1 MYAKESYTF
10 LRLDAL
16 RLKPPISTNGV
27 QQFHPE
33 SIRADAAATSIVVHA
48 RFPGLAEEFLEHKR
62 RFGSHHERQ
71 VYQTSAMFN
80 WADLVERL
88 IQKRPLAFLTA
99 QDSTLLRD
107 GVYIGNAQR
116 EWDRNGTEEQHLN
129 LHLTLHDY
137 LSYDEILLSSLIGVS
152 GPSHFIN
159 NGNRYNSGVPGAP
172 GSYEERGIIIGLV
185 GPRFERP
192 GRMDSTYMLPPDDR
206 ACQHPDLTR
215 IFRSLFCR
223 TAPTEP
229 FDSDAYK
236 ARIRLTAEL
245 LLMEG
250 DYRAREKYRTA
261 HIYVVG
267 LGLGVWAAHPKQP
280 IWYLEAFKCAIAG
293 LSLPHTSTIEF
304 AWIGSLGTN
313 HEDIH
318 EKSLAGLITDAA
330 ARKHIRTTFSR
341 ANPAE
346 KRHQNQLL
354 VLSYAWDGNAFP
366 GNEYWQGDLSA
377 SGDPAA
383 ACMSTIGELHN
394 PAVNDFTNRIRVLG
408 SSQ

>member
-1 MYAKESYTF
+1 MYTKESFPF

-16 RLKPPISTNGV
+16 RVKPPVSGNGV
-27 QQFHPE
+27 QHFHPE

-71 VYQTSAMFN
+71 IYQTSVTFSWVN
-80 WADLVERL
+80 LVERL
-88 IQKRPLAFLTA
+88 IKKRPLAFLGA
-99 QDSTLLRD
+99 QDSTLLRN
-107 GVYIGNAQR
+107 GLHIGSAQR
-116 EWDRNGTEEQHLN
+116 EWDRNGTAEQHLN
-129 LHLTLHDY
+129 RHLTLQDY
-137 LSYDEILLSSLIGVS
+137 LSYDEILLSSLMGVS

-159 NGNRYNSGVPGAP
+159 DGNRYNRGIPSAP

-192 GRMDSTYMLPPDDR
+192 GRMDSTYMLPPSDR
-206 ACQHPDLTR
+206 ARQHPDLTR
-215 IFRSLFCR
+215 IFRNIFCR

-245 LLMEG
+245 LLMES
-250 DYRAREKYRTA
+250 DYRAREKHRTA
-261 HIYVVG
+261 HVYVVG
-267 LGLGVWAAHPKQP
+267 LGLGVWAVHPKQTV
-280 IWYLEAFKCAIAG
+280 WYLEAFKYAIAG
-293 LSLPHTSTIEF
+293 LSLPHISTIEF

-313 HEDIH
+313 DEDIH
-318 EKSLAGLITDAA
+318 ERFVASLITDAA
-330 ARKHIRTTFSR
+330 ARQHIRTSFSR
-341 ANPAE
+341 ANPAQ
-346 KRHQNQLL
+346 KRHGNELL
-354 VLSYAWDGNAFP
+354 VISYAWDGNAFP

-383 ACMSTIGELHN
+383 ACMSTIGELQN
-394 PAVNDFTNRIRVLG
+394 PIVNNFTDQIRVLG
-408 SSQ
+408 GS